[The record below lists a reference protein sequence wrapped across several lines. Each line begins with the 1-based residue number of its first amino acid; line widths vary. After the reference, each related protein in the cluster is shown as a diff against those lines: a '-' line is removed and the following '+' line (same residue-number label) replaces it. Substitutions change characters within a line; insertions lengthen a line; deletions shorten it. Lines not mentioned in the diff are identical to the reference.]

1 MNEPVKAGDRIIL
14 LKMSGEFAM
23 PPGLR
28 GTIESVG
35 RDPFESDGLI
45 IMVKW
50 DNGSSLSLLSSVD
63 FYKKITNDVNEGVIK
78 GNMFESE
85 RFNYMKN
92 NKELFDN
99 FDWKKILEFLNNIK
113 ESGVTNML
121 GSSPFL
127 YSGRKWIENKY
138 GDYPNNPDAFEKVL
152 NSADEIKNE
161 MIQGTLKSMKSGGY
175 DDIGKIN
182 NRVEKFARSFLTL
195 FMVFH

>member
-63 FYKKITNDVNEGVIK
+63 FYKKIPNEVNEGVIK

-138 GDYPNNPDAFEKVL
+138 GDYPNNPDALEKVL

>member
-1 MNEPVKAGDRIIL
+1 MNEPVKVGDRIIL
-14 LKMSGEFAM
+14 LKMSGEYQM
-23 PPGLR
+23 PPGLK
-28 GTIESVG
+28 GTVASIG
-35 RDPFESDGLI
+35 RDPFEPDGFV
-45 IMVKW
+45 IMVDW
-50 DNGSSLSLLSSVD
+50 VNGSSLSLLSSVD
-63 FYKKITNDVNEGVIK
+63 FYKKIPNEVNESSSG
-78 GNMFESE
+78 GTLSESD

-92 NKELFDN
+92 NKELFEN
-99 FDWKKILEFLNNIK
+99 FDWKKILDFLTNIK
-113 ESGVTNML
+113 ESGVTNMF
-121 GSSPFL
+121 GSAPFL

>member
-1 MNEPVKAGDRIIL
+1 MNEPVKVGDRIIL
-14 LKMSGEFAM
+14 LKMSGEYQM
-23 PPGLR
+23 PPGLK
-28 GTIESVG
+28 GTVASIG
-35 RDPFESDGLI
+35 RDPFEPDGFV
-45 IMVKW
+45 IMVDW
-50 DNGSSLSLLSSVD
+50 ANGSSLSLLSSVD
-63 FYKKITNDVNEGVIK
+63 FYKKIPNEVNESSSG
-78 GNMFESE
+78 GTLSESD

-92 NKELFDN
+92 NKELFEN
-99 FDWKKILEFLNNIK
+99 FDWKKILDFLTNIK
-113 ESGVTNML
+113 ESGVTNMF
-121 GSSPFL
+121 GSAPFL

-138 GDYPNNPDAFEKVL
+138 GDYPNNPDALEKVL